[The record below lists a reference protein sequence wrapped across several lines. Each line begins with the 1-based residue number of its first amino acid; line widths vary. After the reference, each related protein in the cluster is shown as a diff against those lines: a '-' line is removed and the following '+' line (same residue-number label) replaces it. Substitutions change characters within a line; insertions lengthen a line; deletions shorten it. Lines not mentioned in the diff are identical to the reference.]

1 LLVGL
6 GLPDGPN
13 LPRDDSKLIAV
24 GSIAGGDNPLAQGE
38 ALFEGLDVLTRID
51 SGRMY
56 NKPWSIYSQ
65 VAFTWVPV
73 AEQLSPFVSVTT
85 GLPVQATPR
94 ATARLMRRNI
104 SPRRASACLRRRDV
118 RRAPLRS
125 HRPHRLRRR
134 KLLSRR

>member
-1 LLVGL
+1 M
-6 GLPDGPN
+6 PDGPN

-38 ALFEGLDVLTRID
+38 ALFEGLEVLTRID

-85 GLPVQATPR
+85 GLPVQGDTTGNRQPYAPEYLATPR
-94 ATARLMRRNI
+94 IGMPSTT
-104 SPRRASACLRRRDV
+104 
-118 RRAPLRS
+118 
-125 HRPHRLRRR
+125 
-134 KLLSRR
+134 